1 MKKIKLTRKNKKTK
15 TIVCPVCGSGSLT
28 YAGAMA
34 GWTFPNANVAQ
45 RYICKNC
52 GYEGSVALTV
62 ESKDDMEK
70 IRKHGEW
77 LRRHGKIDHKLVT
90 QPIFTKEWIWMWRA
104 VIACMVVLTLIMF
117 FIIAI
122 RSEWSQL
129 GFMILSFFW
138 VVFAI
143 IWLVVRFAKA
153 RTKQGK

>member
-1 MKKIKLTRKNKKTK
+1 MKKIRLTRKNKKTK

-34 GWTFPNANVAQ
+34 GWTFPGINAAE

-77 LRRHGKIDHKLVT
+77 LRRHGKIDHKIVT
-90 QPIFTKEWIWMWRA
+90 QPTFTKNWIWFWK
-104 VIACMVVLTLIMF
+104 VIVVSIVILLTTTFFLLLI
-117 FIIAI
+117 
-122 RSEWSQL
+122 
-129 GFMILSFFW
+129 
-138 VVFAI
+138 
-143 IWLVVRFAKA
+143 
-153 RTKQGK
+153 TK